1 MITLEDSDFEV
12 CKMSAA
18 IINKLK
24 TFLLKYKLNEP
35 LPALPLPKDSATFDT
50 SYVKYESP
58 TNDASSN
65 CEMLNNSNNVIEE
78 ILDVNDASLLASI
91 YNNSTNVDSRPQK
104 SEKKTFQYISCVT
117 RQIFLQKIFDMN
129 INAYI
134 EEKDRWLATYTT
146 SFDSVLD
153 DILTTYKK
161 EDVNSMDCY

>member
-1 MITLEDSDFEV
+1 
-12 CKMSAA
+12 MSAA

-50 SYVKYESP
+50 SYVKYESL

-65 CEMLNNSNNVIEE
+65 CEMLNNSVIEE

-91 YNNSTNVDSRPQK
+91 YNNSTNVDSKPQK

-129 INAYI
+129 IDAYI

-153 DILTTYKK
+153 DILTMYKK

>member
-1 MITLEDSDFEV
+1 
-12 CKMSAA
+12 MSAT

-35 LPALPLPKDSATFDT
+35 LPALPLPKDSAIIDN

-78 ILDVNDASLLASI
+78 ILDVNDATLLASI
-91 YNNSTNVDSRPQK
+91 YNNSNVNSKPQK

-117 RQIFLQKIFDMN
+117 RQIFLQTIFDMN
-129 INAYI
+129 IDAYI
-134 EEKDRWLATYTT
+134 DEKDRWLATYTT

-153 DILTTYKK
+153 DILTMYKK
-161 EDVNSMDCY
+161 DDVNSMDCY